1 MGISSRW
8 FFVLAALPAIIL
20 LAALIYLSYELSE
33 TRKENR
39 ELLQQ
44 LLQVRQQGGG
54 SGEGQEAY
62 LKGAVKNTIVKHA
75 KSIQSC
81 FLKMIESSPDIP
93 ESGKVLV
100 HWQIDPRGEVFEAG
114 VVRDEFSNKEFQT
127 CLKTNIGGIVFP
139 APSSGGPIYVEHTF
153 LFKKEENN

>member
-1 MGISSRW
+1 MSTKRVFLLTALSSV
-8 FFVLAALPAIIL
+8 VLLVALA
-20 LAALIYLSYELSE
+20 YFGYELSE

-75 KSIQSC
+75 QSIQGCYLS
-81 FLKMIESSPDIP
+81 LIESTPELPD
-93 ESGKVLV
+93 SGKVMAD
-100 HWQIDPRGEVFEAG
+100 WQIDSEGKVFEAG
-114 VVRDEFSNKEFQT
+114 VVRDEFSNKEFQS
-127 CLKTNIGGIVFP
+127 CIGKKIGNIVFP
-139 APSSGGPIYVEHTF
+139 APPSGRSVYVEHTF
-153 LFKKEENN
+153 LFRKEDDS

>member
-1 MGISSRW
+1 MVGL
-8 FFVLAALPAIIL
+8 V
-20 LAALIYLSYELSE
+20 YLEYELSE
-33 TRKENR
+33 TRKENK
-39 ELLQQ
+39 ELVRQ
-44 LLQVRQQGGG
+44 LLQVRQQVGG
-54 SGEGQEAY
+54 SGEGQETY

-81 FLKMIESSPDIP
+81 FLSLIESTP
-93 ESGKVLV
+93 ELPERGKVLV
-100 HWQIDPRGEVFEAG
+100 DWQIDSEGKVFEAG

-139 APSSGGPIYVEHTF
+139 APPSGRSIYVDHTF